1 MFKLIKK
8 LIKKLINLGVDVMSE
23 IWSGVEV
30 TSMSVI
36 YSNLIVDGVY
46 TFKRVPKY
54 WKSDVAVVLVSLGAE
69 DLITDPNYLAEA
81 KERIEKANQE

>member
-1 MFKLIKK
+1 MFKLIKE
-8 LIKKLINLGVDVMSE
+8 LIKKGMILMSE

-54 WKSDVAVVLVSLGAE
+54 WKSDVAVVLISLGAE
-69 DLITDPNYLAEA
+69 ELITDATYLAEA
-81 KERIEKANQE
+81 KERIAEAEQQE

>member
-1 MFKLIKK
+1 
-8 LIKKLINLGVDVMSE
+8 MSE
-23 IWSGVEV
+23 IWNGVEV

-69 DLITDPNYLAEA
+69 ELITDETYLEKA
-81 KERIEKANQE
+81 KERIAAANQE

>member
-23 IWSGVEV
+23 IWNGVEV

-54 WKSDVAVVLVSLGAE
+54 WKSDVAVVLVSLGAAE
-69 DLITDPNYLAEA
+69 LLTDPNYLAEA
-81 KERIEKANQE
+81 KQRIADANQE